1 LAAQY
6 GAANRLPVGVET
18 FDFFDEASGLAICA
32 KTIDTVTDAKLANPK
47 SVYSSIKKDIDKVID
62 FEGGLVILSAH
73 EIQIKR
79 LEVAI
84 PEGTTPTQMAE
95 LARAVDYAK
104 LNDVEVVIT
113 KVK

>member
-1 LAAQY
+1 M
-6 GAANRLPVGVET
+6 
-18 FDFFDEASGLAICA
+18 A
-32 KTIDTVTDAKLANPK
+32 KPK

-62 FEGGLVILSAH
+62 FYEAEKGLVILGAH

-84 PEGTTPTQMAE
+84 RERTTPAQMAE

-104 LNDVEVVIT
+104 LNDVEVVIA

>member
-1 LAAQY
+1 
-6 GAANRLPVGVET
+6 
-18 FDFFDEASGLAICA
+18 
-32 KTIDTVTDAKLANPK
+32 LANPK

-62 FEGGLVILSAH
+62 FEEAEKGLVNLSAH
-73 EIQIKR
+73 AIQIKR

-84 PEGTTPTQMAE
+84 PEGTTPAQMAE

-104 LNDVEVVIT
+104 LNNVEVIIT

>member
-1 LAAQY
+1 M
-6 GAANRLPVGVET
+6 
-18 FDFFDEASGLAICA
+18 
-32 KTIDTVTDAKLANPK
+32 
-47 SVYSSIKKDIDKVID
+47 
-62 FEGGLVILSAH
+62 ILSAH